1 MMILIVGVS
10 AGGQKK
16 KKGLDLP
23 GRPIV
28 SMPNIVIQDDA
39 GGGFIDLNPTTGAYK
54 CNFCV
59 SNYVMYG
66 TGQAKIEGCSL
77 YFSDIKDGYRLVIS
91 VDLCLQQGK
100 AAIEVDTM
108 PDGTKMSVREY
119 WTDIDLR
126 NDNMECVQMGIAPQ
140 LPRPLPPPTEATL
153 INIQDDLGNGF
164 IVFNTSTGEY
174 KCHFCKYN
182 YTMYG
187 TGQIKTDGCNLYFED
202 LKDGYRI
209 LISVNLCDHQ
219 GKAAIEVDTMPDG
232 SQMTMREYWTDIN
245 MGNSI
250 MDCVGTISK

>member
-1 MMILIVGVS
+1 MILIAGVS
-10 AGGQKK
+10 AEAQKK
-16 KKGLDLP
+16 KKGVDLP

-28 SMPNIVIQDDA
+28 AMPNIAIQDDA
-39 GGGFIDLNPTTGAYK
+39 GGGFIDLNPSTGAYK
-54 CNFCV
+54 CNFCEY
-59 SNYVMYG
+59 NYVMYG
-66 TGQAKIEGCSL
+66 TGQVKIEGCSL

-119 WTDIDLR
+119 WSDLNLR
-126 NDNMECVQMGIAPQ
+126 DDSLECTQMGNAPV
-140 LPRPLPPPTEATL
+140 LSPPSLPPTEATL
-153 INIQDDLGNGF
+153 INIQDDLGGGF
-164 IVFNTSTGEY
+164 IVFNTSTGAY
-174 KCHFCKYN
+174 KCHFCEYN

-219 GKAAIEVDTMPDG
+219 GKAAVEVDTMPDG
-232 SQMTMREYWTDIN
+232 TKMTMREYWTDLN
-245 MGNSI
+245 MQNSV
-250 MDCVGTISK
+250 MDCVGTLNK